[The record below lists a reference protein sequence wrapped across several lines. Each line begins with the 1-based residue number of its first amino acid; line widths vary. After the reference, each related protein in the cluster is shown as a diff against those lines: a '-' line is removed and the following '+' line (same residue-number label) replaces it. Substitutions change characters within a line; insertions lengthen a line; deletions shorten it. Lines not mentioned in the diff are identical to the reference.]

1 MTLRIAA
8 SDFQL
13 EIDMAKSVVTTNSQ
27 SQSNVSR
34 IAARI
39 AFVASAIFI
48 VLLAALH
55 ILRPDL
61 DPSWRFI
68 SEYELGDYGWVM
80 RAAFFSL
87 SLSCFSLCVA
97 LISQVRGVAGYLGLA
112 LVLLAAVGMTIAGIF
127 APDRVNKLH
136 EVGATLDHLPF
147 GALLI
152 NWSLSRNE
160 AWRPAR
166 RMLLYTAGLPL
177 LGLVIFVA
185 SMVIMLPRNGGQPGP
200 EVLVGWPNRLMILAH
215 CAWLM
220 PVAWYTIT
228 LPSWGTTQGSG
239 SPS

>member
-1 MTLRIAA
+1 
-8 SDFQL
+8 
-13 EIDMAKSVVTTNSQ
+13 MAESVVATSSHSQ
-27 SQSNVSR
+27 SSVSR

-39 AFVASAIFI
+39 AFVASAMFI
-48 VLLAALH
+48 LLLAALH

-61 DPSWRFI
+61 DPAWRFI

-80 RAAFFSL
+80 RVAFISL
-87 SLSCFSLCVA
+87 SLSCFNLCVA
-97 LISQVRGVAGYLGLA
+97 LSSQVRGVAGYLGLA
-112 LVLLAAVGMTIAGIF
+112 LVLLAAVGMAIAGIF

-136 EVGATLDHLPF
+136 EVGAMLDHLPF
-147 GALLI
+147 GALLV
-152 NWSLSRNE
+152 NWSLSRNA

-166 RMLLYTAGLPL
+166 RMLLCTAGIPL

-185 SMVIMLPRNGGQPGP
+185 SMVTMLPRNGGQPGP

-228 LPSWGTTQGSG
+228 LSSWGTTQGSS